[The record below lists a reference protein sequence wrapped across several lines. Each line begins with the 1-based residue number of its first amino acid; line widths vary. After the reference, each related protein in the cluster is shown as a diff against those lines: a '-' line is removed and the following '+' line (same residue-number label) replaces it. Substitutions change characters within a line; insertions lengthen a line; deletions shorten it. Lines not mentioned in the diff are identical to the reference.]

1 MDDKITI
8 GLFIDTFFPMIDG
21 VTMVV
26 DNYAR
31 RLTKYANVIVFAPY
45 MHGKKFDDNTLP
57 YKVVRCKSLNA
68 PIIDYS
74 LPMPKFDRKFIKK
87 LNSYHLDIVHI
98 HSPFMLGRCGLHYA
112 KKYKVPSVG
121 TMHSQFKQDFYRATH
136 NKITAKQLTD
146 SVIRKFNRCTECWAV
161 NSAVADIFYNDYGYK
176 TMPKVMNNAT
186 DMAPVEDIKEAREYI
201 NKKHDLNDDEKVFL
215 FVGRIN
221 KLKNI
226 FFIADVIKTIKEKNP
241 DFKYKMLFVGTGQDE
256 DELKEWIKENKMQDH
271 IIMCG
276 KVSDRE
282 VLAKYFV
289 RASLFLFPSL
299 YDASSIVQ
307 IEAASQKTPT
317 LFLKGAAT
325 AATVKDGVNGFVLDE
340 DKTTYADKII
350 ELMQDEKLYN
360 EISENA
366 FRDLYIN
373 WDDTIENVY
382 NEYMRLI
389 EENNKNK
396 EEAKV

>member
-1 MDDKITI
+1 MNDKITI

-45 MHGKKFDDNTLP
+45 MHGKKFDDKTLP

-74 LPMPKFDRKFIKK
+74 LPMPKFDRKFIKE

-121 TMHSQFKQDFYRATH
+121 TMHSQFKQDFYRATKS
-136 NKITAKQLTD
+136 KITAKQLTD
-146 SVIRKFNRCTECWAV
+146 SVIRKYNRCTECWAV

-186 DMAPVEDIKEAREYI
+186 DMLPVEDEQEARKYI
-201 NKKHDLNDDEKVFL
+201 NTKHDLDDKEKVFL

-241 DFKYKMLFVGTGQDE
+241 DFKFKMLFVGTGQDE
-256 DELKEWIKENKMQDH
+256 NELKEWIKENNMQDS

-276 KVSDRE
+276 KVSDRD
-282 VLAKYFV
+282 VLAMYFA
-289 RASLFLFPSL
+289 RADLFLFPSL

-325 AATVKDGVNGFVLDE
+325 AATVENNVNGFILDQ
-340 DKTTYADKII
+340 DVNIYADKII
-350 ELMQDEKLYN
+350 ELMQDEKLYK
-360 EISENA
+360 EISNNA
-366 FRDLYIN
+366 FKDLYIN
-373 WDDTIENVY
+373 WDDTIEQVY
-382 NEYMRLI
+382 KEYMRLI
-389 EENNKNK
+389 EENKK
-396 EEAKV
+396 AKD